1 MLRKFIVLTLCGIA
15 LTGCVPNTST
25 LPASGA
31 ENQNSLLPVRNNLQH
46 FTLDNGL
53 QVYLLPRSQPGVELR
68 LLVKSGSVQENEQ
81 QLGLAHF
88 TEHMAF
94 KGTLHFPGTTG
105 FRQLEQQGFKL
116 GSHVNAATS
125 LNSTLYQLSLPEA
138 TPSQVSTG
146 LQIMSDWAS
155 NLSFDQQAFDT
166 ERPVIIEEWRL
177 RQGVGFR
184 INDSLEKLRYHG
196 SRYAERNPI
205 GSLDIVRKAPIE
217 QAIQYYKTWYQ
228 PQRMVLVLMGDFN
241 ASAVHKEID
250 TLFSSPRVSAPS
262 TDDPDWKKFNH
273 TTQML
278 VQPIFDKEQG
288 QRFIQFALQK
298 DIAAPL
304 NTRQGQYDD
313 LLDSLWLAI
322 LNQRFSVLVDNGV
335 LPSISI
341 NEQGSMLD
349 NRRLQQLMI
358 VHPKG
363 DDYSGATQ
371 VLFTELQRLAT
382 EPVTQ
387 QELETVRQAILKKLS
402 QQAATEQ
409 RYGND
414 YLAGQLTTA
423 LQFDMPMWNKRQ
435 QLDTTY
441 QLIKNVKPQDVQQH
455 VAKFLTLASPRLAL
469 IGPDSDAV
477 KVNSDKF
484 ASQWQQT
491 RETSPGPFTSRS
503 QSISLQL
510 PSPAKGSVIAQKTLP
525 VEKTEQWQ
533 LSNGIN
539 VIVKA
544 DKNLKDDV
552 QLKLQLP
559 GGRSLETRHTAGLTD
574 WALKLPETSG
584 YGQYSARELAL
595 LAKQNQITLRPYS
608 ELLTHGFRAK
618 TPVDSLGTTLQL
630 LYLKLTAPQ
639 FSGDKLEQQKQ
650 AFALSQSKV
659 PVERTFL
666 DSINKESYNNGE
678 LLVIN
683 PQGGWRNFTAQQ
695 LQQANRQLLTST
707 ADMTLVIS
715 GAINT
720 RELKPL
726 LEQWVGSLPAKNG
739 QLAWQDQGITPK
751 MSTMSHHYPISSS
764 DKSMVSMQFSAPA
777 QWTQKDQLAL
787 QLLDSIVSQR
797 LRSELREK
805 ASGIYALSFSQMLVK
820 KPTPYYSAR
829 LNFTT
834 SPQRTEELSQIAQ
847 TTLRKIHQVGISEK
861 ELKEAKNMWVT
872 ENSQGIDS
880 SGYWTEALA
889 QIAAD
894 DAQYQRL
901 NQENSIISQLT
912 VDDIN
917 KLTKE
922 YVGKNQKVFTMT
934 P

>member
-1 MLRKFIVLTLCGIA
+1 MLRKLMVLTVSSFILI
-15 LTGCVPNTST
+15 GCAPHVSA
-25 LPASGA
+25 PAHSGVSQD
-31 ENQNSLLPVRNNLQH
+31 NLLPLHSNLQH

-53 QVYLLPRSQPGVELR
+53 QVYLLQRSQPGVELR

-94 KGTLHFPGTTG
+94 KGTQHFPGTTG

-138 TPSQVSTG
+138 TSAQVSTG
-146 LQIMSDWAS
+146 LQVMSDWAS
-155 NLSFDQQAFDT
+155 NISFDKKAFDT
-166 ERPVIIEEWRL
+166 ERPVIVEEWRL
-177 RQGVGFR
+177 RQGIGFR

-205 GSLDIVRKAPIE
+205 GSLDIVREAPIDR
-217 QAIQYYKTWYQ
+217 AIEYYKTWYQ
-228 PQRMVLVLMGDFN
+228 PQRMVLVVIGNFN
-241 ASAVHKEID
+241 ASSVHKEID
-250 TLFSSPRVSAPS
+250 TLFTSSRASNPAI
-262 TDDPDWKKFNH
+262 DDPNWKKF
-273 TTQML
+273 TPSTQML
-278 VQPIFDKEQG
+278 VQPVFDKEQG
-288 QRFIQFALQK
+288 QRFVQFALQK
-298 DIAAPL
+298 DISAPL
-304 NTRQGQYDD
+304 NTRQGQYED
-313 LLDSLWLAI
+313 LMDSLWLAI

-349 NRRLQQLMI
+349 NHRLQQLMI
-358 VHPKG
+358 IHPKG
-363 DDYSGATQ
+363 DDYHGATQ

-387 QELETVRQAILKKLS
+387 QELEGVRQAILKKLS

-409 RYGND
+409 RYDNG
-414 YLAGQLTTA
+414 YLAKQLTTA
-423 LQFDMPMWNKRQ
+423 LEYDMPMWNKRQ
-435 QLDTTY
+435 QLDITY
-441 QLIKNVKPQDVQQH
+441 QLIKNVKPQDLQQYI
-455 VAKFLTLASPRLAL
+455 AKFLTVASPRLAL
-469 IGPDSDAV
+469 IGPDSDAT
-477 KVNSDKF
+477 KVSSNEF
-484 ASQWQQT
+484 ASQWQQI
-491 RETSPGPFTSRS
+491 RKTSPGPFTRRS

-510 PSPAKGSVIAQKTLP
+510 PHPTKGSITEQRALP

-533 LSNGIN
+533 LSNGIK

-552 QLKLQLP
+552 QLNLQLP
-559 GGRSLETRHTAGLTD
+559 GGRSLETVQTAGLTD

-584 YGQYSARELAL
+584 YGEYSARELAL
-595 LAKQNQITLRPYS
+595 LAKQNQISLRPYS
-608 ELLTHGFRAK
+608 ELLSHGFRAK
-618 TPVDSLGTTLQL
+618 TPADNLETTLQL

-639 FSGDKLEQQKQ
+639 FSGEKLEQQKQ
-650 AFALSQSKV
+650 SFALSQSKV

-666 DSINKESYNNGE
+666 DNINKESYNNGE
-678 LLVIN
+678 LLAIN

-715 GAINT
+715 GAINP

-726 LEQWVGSLPAKNG
+726 LEQWIAALPAQNS
-739 QLAWQDQGITPK
+739 QLAWRDQGITPK
-751 MSTMSHHYPISSS
+751 MSTMSYRYPMSSS
-764 DKSMVSMQFSAPA
+764 AKSMVSMQFSAPA
-777 QWTQKDQLAL
+777 QWSQKEQLAL
-787 QLLDSIVSQR
+787 QLLDTIVSQR

-805 ASGIYALSFSQMLVK
+805 ASGIYALSFSQMLAK
-820 KPTPYYSAR
+820 RPTPYYFAR

-834 SPQRTEELSQIAQ
+834 SPERSEELSHIAQ
-847 TTLRKIHQVGISEK
+847 KALQQIQQTGINEK
-861 ELKEAKNMWVT
+861 ELKEAINMWIT
-872 ENSQGIDS
+872 EHAQGADS
-880 SGYWTEALA
+880 AGYWTEALA

-894 DAQYQRL
+894 DGQYQQL
-901 NQENSIISQLT
+901 NQEESIINQLT
-912 VDDIN
+912 TQYIN
-917 KLTKE
+917 TLATK
-922 YVGKNQKVFTMT
+922 YLGRNQKVFVMT